1 MAIPVQ
7 VAEVEQVLRPLLG
20 SMLMDSCPLAEQ
32 LADFLRTYA
41 PYKQTLEEY
50 RDQLEKLITDLL
62 NRYTHGSMLVVA
74 DNYQPVQL
82 GGEQVRRLTD
92 EVMGILFDKLTP
104 FSANFLKL
112 NDYSLRVQSL
122 SALRVLVTRYAS
134 YYSEE
139 ELRFMARIIRS
150 IYLPVRYQDW
160 LPEDL

>member
-1 MAIPVQ
+1 MAIPVLRQ
-7 VAEVEQVLRPLLG
+7 ELEQVLTPLLG
-20 SMLMDSCPLAEQ
+20 SMLMDSCPLAEE
-32 LADFLRTYA
+32 LTAFLRTYA

-50 RDQLEKLITDLL
+50 RDELERLMTGLL
-62 NRYTHGSMLVVA
+62 KQYTHGSMLVIA

-82 GGEQVRRLTD
+82 GPEQVRRLTD

-122 SALRVLVTRYAS
+122 SALRVLITRYAS
-134 YYSEE
+134 YYTQE
-139 ELRFMARIIRS
+139 ELHFMAGIIRS
-150 IYLPVRYQDW
+150 IYLPVRYRDW

>member
-1 MAIPVQ
+1 MAIPVLRQ
-7 VAEVEQVLRPLLG
+7 ELEQVLTPLLG
-20 SMLMDSCPLAEQ
+20 SMLMDSCPLAEE
-32 LADFLRTYA
+32 LTAFLRTYA

-50 RDQLEKLITDLL
+50 RDELERLMTGLL
-62 NRYTHGSMLVVA
+62 KQYTHGSMLVIA

-82 GGEQVRRLTD
+82 GPEQVRRLTD

-122 SALRVLVTRYAS
+122 SALRVLITRYAS
-134 YYSEE
+134 YYTKE
-139 ELRFMARIIRS
+139 ELHFMAGIIRS
-150 IYLPVRYQDW
+150 IYLPVRYRDW